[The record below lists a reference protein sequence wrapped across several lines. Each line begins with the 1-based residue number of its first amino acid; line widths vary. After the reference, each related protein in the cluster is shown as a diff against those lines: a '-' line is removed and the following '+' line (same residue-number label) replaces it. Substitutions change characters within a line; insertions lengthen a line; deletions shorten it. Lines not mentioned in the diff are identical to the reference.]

1 MLPYACRCK
10 MIAAIGD
17 KENMASRALHAKF
30 GFRLVSEL
38 QSVGFKF
45 GRWLTAIRMQRSL
58 GDGDTT
64 LPE

>member
-1 MLPYACRCK
+1 